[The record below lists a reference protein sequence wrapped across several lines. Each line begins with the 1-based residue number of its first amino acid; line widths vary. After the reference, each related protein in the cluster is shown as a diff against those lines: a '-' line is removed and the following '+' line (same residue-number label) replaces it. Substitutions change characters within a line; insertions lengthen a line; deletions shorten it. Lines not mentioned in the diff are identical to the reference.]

1 VNLSDFAT
9 VVAAVAAVGAGIAA
23 WQSSRAAASLAAIER
38 HRWHAD
44 LTPTFEVCCRASER
58 DRAQLQVTLMGPPGL
73 DGLDQ
78 VTVTI
83 RDDIRGREPVT
94 AGGPTADQIARQVWG
109 PYRFVPG
116 VDGADETGRSV
127 APLKMLLGDSR
138 PFTLERTPPPAWSND
153 SGTWR
158 QHNADQPVRL
168 TLGCYRQDHE
178 PWTVPIEIAVEKGAQ
193 P

>member
-1 VNLSDFAT
+1 
-9 VVAAVAAVGAGIAA
+9 
-23 WQSSRAAASLAAIER
+23 
-38 HRWHAD
+38 
-44 LTPTFEVCCRASER
+44 
-58 DRAQLQVTLMGPPGL
+58 
-73 DGLDQ
+73 

-83 RDDIRGREPVT
+83 RDDIRGRAPVT

-109 PYRFVPG
+109 PYRFMPG

-138 PFTLERTPPPAWSND
+138 PFTLERTPPPARAND
-153 SGTWR
+153 SGSWR
-158 QHNADQPVRL
+158 RHYADQPVRL

-178 PWTVPIEIAVEKGAQ
+178 PWTVPIEIAVEQGAQ